1 MSNNISINGSG
12 KVSGGTYDSVN
23 INGSGCINGDLTCQ
37 TMTINGSG
45 SVQGSLTTNG
55 SFTINGSGSVHGDI
69 NGRGHISINGSGK
82 VTGSVHCQV
91 FRSAGSGQVYG
102 DCEAEE
108 ITMEGGG
115 RVEKLLN
122 GENIRLVL
130 YPQCHMHIGSI
141 GGTNI
146 TVEHK
151 PSQHNRSRT
160 FHFFG
165 ILSGR
170 DDNSGLRPCGTLE
183 TDTIEGDTITLTCT
197 KAARVSGRI
206 VKIGP
211 GCRIGRVEYTET
223 YEADEDATVDEL
235 VQL

>member
-1 MSNNISINGSG
+1 M
-12 KVSGGTYDSVN
+12 N
-23 INGSGCINGDLTCQ
+23 INGSGSINGDLTCLA
-37 TMTINGSG
+37 MTINGSG
-45 SVQGSLTTNG
+45 SVQGSLTTDG

-69 NGRGHISINGSGK
+69 LGKGHISINGSGK

-91 FRSAGSGQVYG
+91 FRSAGSGTVYG

-141 GGTNI
+141 GGTSI
-146 TVEHK
+146 TVEHR
-151 PSQHNRSRT
+151 PSQHNRTKT

-165 ILSGR
+165 ILPWGDS
-170 DDNSGLRPCGTLE
+170 DNSLRPTGTLE

-197 KAARVSGRI
+197 KAAGVSGRI
-206 VKIGP
+206 VKLGP

-223 YEADEDATVDEL
+223 YEADEDTIVDEL
-235 VQL
+235 VKL